1 MKHQTNSNEMEINNL
16 PAKELKKS
24 DYKDVHTWE
33 KKGGTQWELKILD
46 KVRKNQAQMKNSIT
60 EIKNN

>member
-33 KKGGTQWELKILD
+33 KKGGTQ
-46 KVRKNQAQMKNSIT
+46 
-60 EIKNN
+60 